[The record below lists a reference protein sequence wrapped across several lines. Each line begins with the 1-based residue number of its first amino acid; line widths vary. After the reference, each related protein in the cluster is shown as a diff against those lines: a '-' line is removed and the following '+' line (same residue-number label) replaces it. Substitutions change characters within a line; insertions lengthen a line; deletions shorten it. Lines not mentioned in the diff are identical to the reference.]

1 MENNMFS
8 ENKMH
13 AKNKSHES
21 CLALF
26 IVNFEQAVG
35 HSC

>member
-21 CLALF
+21 CLAVF
-26 IVNFEQAVG
+26 INFEQAVG